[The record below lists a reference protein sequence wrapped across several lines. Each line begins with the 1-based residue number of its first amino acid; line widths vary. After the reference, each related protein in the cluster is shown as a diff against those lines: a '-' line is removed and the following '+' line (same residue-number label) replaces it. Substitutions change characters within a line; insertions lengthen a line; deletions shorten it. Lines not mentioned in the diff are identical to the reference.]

1 MKTKTYFILL
11 TLIAVISFS
20 SCKKS
25 EDTNPITGNGS
36 ISLSYDGTAWSA
48 TLAVQAVN
56 SNGVINV
63 TGSDSDAHQ
72 AAVTLVGVSTAGT
85 YEITSLTGNQLRWT
99 EGLGTNDTYSAN
111 GIVGSGSIVVEELSD
126 THIKGTFSFVGQN
139 TNGDSRNITNGKF
152 EADF

>member
-1 MKTKTYFILL
+1 MKTKTYLILI
-11 TLIAVISFS
+11 TLFAVISFS

-25 EDTNPITGNGS
+25 NDSDPVTGNGT

-56 SNGVINV
+56 TNGVINI
-63 TGSDSDAHQ
+63 TGSDSNAHQ
-72 AAVTLVGVSTAGT
+72 AAVTLLGATGPGT
-85 YEITSLTGNQLRWT
+85 YEITSIGQNQLRWT

-111 GIVGSGSIVVEELSD
+111 GIVGSGSIVVDELSD
-126 THIKGTFSFVGQN
+126 THIKGTFSFTGQN
-139 TNGDSRNITNGKF
+139 TNGDTRTITNGKF

>member
-1 MKTKTYFILL
+1 MKTKTYFFLFSLL
-11 TLIAVISFS
+11 AIISIS

-25 EDTNPITGNGS
+25 DDTNPVTGNGS

-48 TLAVQAVN
+48 TLAVQAIN

-72 AAVTLVGVSTAGT
+72 AAVTLLGVSSPGT
-85 YEITSLTGNQLRWT
+85 YEITSLSGNQLRWT
-99 EGLGTNDTYSAN
+99 EGLGSNDTYSAN
-111 GIVGSGSIVVEELSD
+111 GIVGSGSIVVDEISD
-126 THIKGTFSFVGQN
+126 THIKGTFSFQGQN
-139 TNGDSRNITNGKF
+139 TNGGTRSITNGKF